1 MKIYN
6 NILAGT
12 LTLMAFASCMSEDLE
27 SKFTAGGDKGTLE
40 LGVELLQP
48 ARRDVSTV
56 NFPVVIKDASG
67 SVVKEYATVAEVPAS
82 IVMAVGSYTVE
93 SHTPGEIAK
102 SMSNPYYKG
111 ASDVEIVKDVTS
123 PVNVVCKMANSQVSI
138 NYDEEFR
145 NVFTAW
151 EVTIDDGSETALSFT
166 QSSTTNT
173 IYWYFGEA
181 GVKQLVVNFRGTTTT
196 GNTIAA
202 RNVLTK
208 NQSSTGGY
216 DDDNTNFTGGDL
228 ITLNF
233 APTESTEGKITG
245 ITLSANVVFDET
257 AEDINVGVI
266 DVPGL
271 NDPTGGGDNPGGG
284 DTEGIT
290 LNLPEDITM
299 AFKGAAALDKSL
311 GDTYIAAGAGLKS
324 IMVRIE
330 SDSEDMNGSLGDLS
344 EQYGVD
350 FLAGAEIVGNQNVV
364 SLFES
369 LGQKLSVPAEG
380 DKEYTFPIGNFFGFL
395 QLLTGKHRFHL
406 TVTDMNGNT
415 QSGSLLITVGA

>member
-27 SKFTAGGDKGTLE
+27 SKFTAGGDQGTLE

-123 PVNVVCKMANSQVSI
+123 PVNVVCKMANSQVNI

-233 APTESTEGKITG
+233 APTESTEGNITG
-245 ITLSANVVFDET
+245 ITLTANVVFDET
-257 AEDINVGVI
+257 VKNINVGVI

-271 NDPTGGGDNPGGG
+271 NDPAGGGDNPGGG

-290 LNLPEDITM
+290 LNLPADIAM
-299 AFKGAAALDKSL
+299 AVGGAKDLDKSL

-324 IMVRIE
+324 IKVRIE
-330 SDSEDMNGSLGDLS
+330 SSSSEMN
-344 EQYGVD
+344 EQLVALAAEFD
-350 FLAGAEIVGNQNVV
+350 VNFIAGAEIVDNQNVV
-364 SLFES
+364 RLFDS
-369 LGQKLSVPAEG
+369 LGQSLSVPAQG
-380 DKEYTFPIGNFFGFL
+380 DKEYTFPIGNFFSLL
-395 QLLTGKHRFHL
+395 QILAGEHRFNL

-415 QSGSLLITVGA
+415 QSGSILITVG

>member
-1 MKIYN
+1 
-6 NILAGT
+6 
-12 LTLMAFASCMSEDLE
+12 MAFASCMSEDLE
-27 SKFTAGGDKGTLE
+27 SKFTAGGDQGTLE

-102 SMSNPYYKG
+102 SMPNPYYKG

-233 APTESTEGKITG
+233 APTESTEGNITG

-271 NDPTGGGDNPGGG
+271 NDPSGGGDNPGGG
-284 DTEGIT
+284 GEAAGIT
-290 LNLPEDITM
+290 LDLPEDISM
-299 AFKGAAALDKSL
+299 ARFGADALDPSL
-311 GDTYIAAGAGLKS
+311 GDTYIAAEAGLKS
-324 IMVRIE
+324 ILVRI
-330 SDSEDMNGSLGDLS
+330 DSNSADMNKSLVQLS
-344 EQYGVD
+344 TEYKVD
-350 FLAGAEIVGNQNVV
+350 FLNGAEIVDNQNVV

-369 LGQKLSVPAEG
+369 LDQKLSVPAQGE
-380 DKEYTFPIGNFFGFL
+380 KEYTFPIGNFFGFL
-395 QLLTGKHRFHL
+395 QVLAGEHRFHL

-415 QSGSLLITVGA
+415 QSGSLLITVK

>member
-123 PVNVVCKMANSQVSI
+123 PVNVVCKMANSQVNI

-290 LNLPEDITM
+290 LNLPEDISM
-299 AFKGAAALDKSL
+299 AVLGADALDTSL

-330 SDSEDMNGSLGDLS
+330 SDSEEMNSSLAKLGT
-344 EQYGVD
+344 EYNVD

-395 QLLTGKHRFHL
+395 QVLAGKHRFHL

>member
-123 PVNVVCKMANSQVSI
+123 PVNVVCKMANSQVNI

-299 AFKGAAALDKSL
+299 ATFGAAALDKSL

-330 SDSEDMNGSLGDLS
+330 SDSEEMNSSLAKLGT
-344 EQYGVD
+344 EYNVD

-369 LGQKLSVPAEG
+369 LGQELSVPAEG

-395 QLLTGKHRFHL
+395 HVLAGKHRFHL

>member
-123 PVNVVCKMANSQVSI
+123 PVNVVCKMANSQVNI

-299 AFKGAAALDKSL
+299 AFNGAAALDKSL

>member
-1 MKIYN
+1 
-6 NILAGT
+6 
-12 LTLMAFASCMSEDLE
+12 MAFASCMSEDLE
-27 SKFTAGGDKGTLE
+27 SKFTAGGDQGTLE

-138 NYDEEFR
+138 NYDDEFR

-233 APTESTEGKITG
+233 APTESTEGNITG

-290 LNLPEDITM
+290 LDLPADIAMATM
-299 AFKGAAALDKSL
+299 GAGALDKSL

-324 IMVRIE
+324 IKVSI
-330 SDSEDMNGSLGDLS
+330 DSSSSEMN
-344 EQYGVD
+344 EQLVALAAEFDVD
-350 FLAGAEIVGNQNVV
+350 FIAGAEIVDNQNVV
-364 SLFES
+364 RLFDS
-369 LGQKLSVPAEG
+369 LGQSLSVPAQG
-380 DKEYTFPIGNFFGFL
+380 DKEYTFPIGNFFNLL
-395 QLLTGKHRFHL
+395 QILAGEHRFNL

-415 QSGSLLITVGA
+415 QSGSILITVG

>member
-1 MKIYN
+1 
-6 NILAGT
+6 
-12 LTLMAFASCMSEDLE
+12 MAFASCMSEDLE
-27 SKFTAGGDKGTLE
+27 SKFTAGGDQGTLE

-102 SMSNPYYKG
+102 SMPNPYYKG

-257 AEDINVGVI
+257 AEDVNVGVI

-290 LNLPEDITM
+290 LNLPADIAM
-299 AFKGAAALDKSL
+299 AVGGAAALDKSL

-324 IMVRIE
+324 IMVSI
-330 SDSEDMNGSLGDLS
+330 DSSSSEMN
-344 EQYGVD
+344 EQLVALAAEYDVD
-350 FLAGAEIVGNQNVV
+350 FIAGAEIVDNQNVV
-364 SLFES
+364 RLFDS
-369 LGQKLSVPAEG
+369 LGQSLSVPAQG
-380 DKEYTFPIGNFFGFL
+380 DKEYTFPIGNFFNLL
-395 QLLTGKHRFHL
+395 QILAGEHRFNL

-415 QSGSLLITVGA
+415 QSGSILITVG

>member
-27 SKFTAGGDKGTLE
+27 SKFTAGGDQGTLE

-166 QSSTTNT
+166 QSSKTNT
-173 IYWYFGEA
+173 IYWYFGET

-233 APTESTEGKITG
+233 APTESTEGNITG
-245 ITLSANVVFDET
+245 ITLTANVVFDET

-290 LNLPEDITM
+290 LNLPADIAM
-299 AFKGAAALDKSL
+299 AVMGADDLDTSL

-324 IMVRIE
+324 IKVRIE
-330 SDSEDMNGSLGDLS
+330 SSSNDMNKSLQDLNK
-344 EQYGVD
+344 EYNVD
-350 FLAGAEIVGNQNVV
+350 FLTGAEIVENQNVV
-364 SLFES
+364 LLFNSLE
-369 LGQKLSVPAEG
+369 QTLSVPEQG
-380 DKEYTFPIGNFFGFL
+380 DKEYTFPIGNFFAML
-395 QLLTGKHRFHL
+395 QVLVGEHRFHL

-415 QSGSLLITVGA
+415 QSGSLLITVNE

>member
-27 SKFTAGGDKGTLE
+27 SKFTAGGDQGTLE

-290 LNLPEDITM
+290 LNLPADIAM
-299 AFKGAAALDKSL
+299 AVGGAAALDKSL

-324 IMVRIE
+324 IMVSI
-330 SDSEDMNGSLGDLS
+330 DSSSSEMN
-344 EQYGVD
+344 EQLVALAAEYDVD
-350 FLAGAEIVGNQNVV
+350 FIAGAEIVDNQNVV
-364 SLFES
+364 RLFDS
-369 LGQKLSVPAEG
+369 LGQSLSVPAQG
-380 DKEYTFPIGNFFGFL
+380 DKEYTFPIGNFFNLL
-395 QLLTGKHRFHL
+395 QILAGEHRFNL

-415 QSGSLLITVGA
+415 QSGSILITVG

>member
-1 MKIYN
+1 
-6 NILAGT
+6 
-12 LTLMAFASCMSEDLE
+12 MAFASCMSEDLE
-27 SKFTAGGDKGTLE
+27 SKFTAGGDQGTLE

-123 PVNVVCKMANSQVSI
+123 PVNVVCKMANSQVNI

-271 NDPTGGGDNPGGG
+271 NDPAGGGDNPGGG
-284 DTEGIT
+284 DAEGIT
-290 LNLPEDITM
+290 LNLPKDIAM
-299 AFKGAAALDKSL
+299 AFGGAKDLDKSL
-311 GDTYIAAGAGLKS
+311 GDTYIAASAGLKS
-324 IMVRIE
+324 IKVRIE
-330 SDSEDMNGSLGDLS
+330 SDSEDMNSSLRDLS

-395 QLLTGKHRFHL
+395 QVLEGKHRFHL

>member
-27 SKFTAGGDKGTLE
+27 SKFTAGGDQGTLE

-102 SMSNPYYKG
+102 SMPNPYFKG

-228 ITLNF
+228 INLNF
-233 APTESTEGKITG
+233 APTESTEGNITG
-245 ITLSANVVFDET
+245 ITLTANVVFDET
-257 AEDINVGVI
+257 VKNINVGVI

-271 NDPTGGGDNPGGG
+271 NDPAGGGDNPGGG

-290 LNLPEDITM
+290 LNLPADIAMATM
-299 AFKGAAALDKSL
+299 GADDLDTSL

-330 SDSEDMNGSLGDLS
+330 SDSEDMNKSLAQLGT
-344 EQYGVD
+344 EYNVD

-369 LGQKLSVPAEG
+369 LEQKLSVPAEG
-380 DKEYTFPIGNFFGFL
+380 YKEYTFPIGNFFSFL
-395 QLLTGKHRFHL
+395 QVLAGKHRFHL
-406 TVTDMNGNT
+406 TVTDMKGNT

>member
-1 MKIYN
+1 
-6 NILAGT
+6 
-12 LTLMAFASCMSEDLE
+12 MAFASCMSEDLE

-245 ITLSANVVFDET
+245 ITLTANVVFDET

-271 NDPTGGGDNPGGG
+271 NDPAGGGDNPGGG

-290 LNLPEDITM
+290 LDLPADIAM
-299 AFKGAAALDKSL
+299 ASMGADDLDTSL

-395 QLLTGKHRFHL
+395 QALVGKHRFHL

>member
-123 PVNVVCKMANSQVSI
+123 PVNVVCKMANSQVNI

-233 APTESTEGKITG
+233 APTESTEGNITG

-271 NDPTGGGDNPGGG
+271 NDPTGGDDNPGGG

-290 LNLPEDITM
+290 LDLPEDITM
-299 AFKGAAALDKSL
+299 AGVGAPAPDKSL

-330 SDSEDMNGSLGDLS
+330 SDSEDMNSSLGDLS
-344 EQYGVD
+344 EQYRVD

-364 SLFES
+364 ALFES
-369 LGQKLSVPAEG
+369 LGQTLSVPAQG

-395 QLLTGKHRFHL
+395 KVLAGEHHFHL

>member
-123 PVNVVCKMANSQVSI
+123 PVNVVCKMANSQVNI

-233 APTESTEGKITG
+233 APTESTEGNITG

-290 LNLPEDITM
+290 LNLPADIAM
-299 AFKGAAALDKSL
+299 AVGGAAALDKSL

>member
-27 SKFTAGGDKGTLE
+27 SKFTADGDQGTLE

-123 PVNVVCKMANSQVSI
+123 PVNVVCKMANSQVNI

-299 AFKGAAALDKSL
+299 AVMGAAALDKSL

-330 SDSEDMNGSLGDLS
+330 SDSEDMNGSLGDLG

-369 LGQKLSVPAEG
+369 LGQELSVPAEG

-395 QLLTGKHRFHL
+395 HVLAGKHRFHL

>member
-123 PVNVVCKMANSQVSI
+123 PVNVVCKMANSQVNI

-330 SDSEDMNGSLGDLS
+330 SDSEDMNGSLGDLG

-369 LGQKLSVPAEG
+369 LGQELSVPAEG

-395 QLLTGKHRFHL
+395 QVLAGKHRFHL

>member
-1 MKIYN
+1 
-6 NILAGT
+6 
-12 LTLMAFASCMSEDLE
+12 MAFASCMSEDLE

-123 PVNVVCKMANSQVSI
+123 PVNVVCKMANSQVNI

-257 AEDINVGVI
+257 AEDVNVGVI

-299 AFKGAAALDKSL
+299 AFNGAAALDKSL

>member
-1 MKIYN
+1 
-6 NILAGT
+6 
-12 LTLMAFASCMSEDLE
+12 MAFASCMSEDLE
-27 SKFTAGGDKGTLE
+27 SKFTAGGDQGTLE

-123 PVNVVCKMANSQVSI
+123 PVNVVCKMANSQVNI

-257 AEDINVGVI
+257 AEDVNVGVI

-290 LNLPEDITM
+290 LNLPEDISM
-299 AFKGAAALDKSL
+299 AVLGADDLDTSL

-330 SDSEDMNGSLGDLS
+330 SDSEDMNKSLAQLGT
-344 EQYGVD
+344 EYNVD

-369 LGQKLSVPAEG
+369 LEQKLSVPAEG

-395 QLLTGKHRFHL
+395 QVLAGKHRFHL

-415 QSGSLLITVGA
+415 QSGSLLITVVGA

>member
-123 PVNVVCKMANSQVSI
+123 PVNVVCKMANSQVNI

-233 APTESTEGKITG
+233 APTESTEGNITG

-257 AEDINVGVI
+257 AEDVNVGVI

-290 LNLPEDITM
+290 LNLPADIAM
-299 AFKGAAALDKSL
+299 AVGGAAALDKSL

-324 IMVRIE
+324 IMVSI
-330 SDSEDMNGSLGDLS
+330 DSSSSEMN
-344 EQYGVD
+344 EQLVALAAEYDVD
-350 FLAGAEIVGNQNVV
+350 FIAGAEIVDNQNVV
-364 SLFES
+364 RLFDS
-369 LGQKLSVPAEG
+369 LGQSLSVPAQG
-380 DKEYTFPIGNFFGFL
+380 DKEYTFPIGNFFNLL
-395 QLLTGKHRFHL
+395 QILAGEHRFNL

-415 QSGSLLITVGA
+415 QSGSILITVG

>member
-1 MKIYN
+1 
-6 NILAGT
+6 
-12 LTLMAFASCMSEDLE
+12 MAFASCMSEDLE

-123 PVNVVCKMANSQVSI
+123 PVNVVCKMANSQVNI

-233 APTESTEGKITG
+233 APTESTEGNITG
-245 ITLSANVVFDET
+245 LVL
-257 AEDINVGVI
+257 
-266 DVPGL
+266 DVPV
-271 NDPTGGGDNPGGG
+271 
-284 DTEGIT
+284 
-290 LNLPEDITM
+290 
-299 AFKGAAALDKSL
+299 K
-311 GDTYIAAGAGLKS
+311 
-324 IMVRIE
+324 
-330 SDSEDMNGSLGDLS
+330 
-344 EQYGVD
+344 
-350 FLAGAEIVGNQNVV
+350 VGN
-364 SLFES
+364 
-369 LGQKLSVPAEG
+369 SVIMSN
-380 DKEYTFPIGNFFGFL
+380 TFNDGTTIA
-395 QLLTGKHRFHL
+395 
-406 TVTDMNGNT
+406 TVADMTD
-415 QSGSLLITVGA
+415 LISKNSKINST

>member
-123 PVNVVCKMANSQVSI
+123 PVNVVCKMANSQVNI

-299 AFKGAAALDKSL
+299 AVMGAAALDKSL

-330 SDSEDMNGSLGDLS
+330 SDSEDMNGSLGDLG

-369 LGQKLSVPAEG
+369 LGQELSVPAEG

-395 QLLTGKHRFHL
+395 HVLAGKHRFHL

>member
-27 SKFTAGGDKGTLE
+27 SKFTAVGDQGTLE

-123 PVNVVCKMANSQVSI
+123 PVNVVCKMANSQVNI

-271 NDPTGGGDNPGGG
+271 NDPAGGGDNPGGG

-290 LNLPEDITM
+290 LNLPADIAM
-299 AFKGAAALDKSL
+299 AVGGAKDLDKSL

-324 IMVRIE
+324 IKVRIE
-330 SDSEDMNGSLGDLS
+330 SSSSEMN
-344 EQYGVD
+344 EQLVALAAEFD
-350 FLAGAEIVGNQNVV
+350 VNFIAGAEIVDNQNVV
-364 SLFES
+364 RLFDS
-369 LGQKLSVPAEG
+369 LGQSLSVPAQG
-380 DKEYTFPIGNFFGFL
+380 DKEYTFPIGNFF
-395 QLLTGKHRFHL
+395 
-406 TVTDMNGNT
+406 
-415 QSGSLLITVGA
+415 SLL

>member
-1 MKIYN
+1 
-6 NILAGT
+6 
-12 LTLMAFASCMSEDLE
+12 MAFASCMSEDLE

-123 PVNVVCKMANSQVSI
+123 PVNVVCKMANSQVNI

-290 LNLPEDITM
+290 LNLPEDISM
-299 AFKGAAALDKSL
+299 AVLGADALDTSL

-330 SDSEDMNGSLGDLS
+330 SDSEEMNSSLAKLGT
-344 EQYGVD
+344 EYNVD

-395 QLLTGKHRFHL
+395 QVLAGKHRFHL

>member
-1 MKIYN
+1 
-6 NILAGT
+6 
-12 LTLMAFASCMSEDLE
+12 MAFASCMSEDLE

-123 PVNVVCKMANSQVSI
+123 PVNVVCKMANSQVNI

-290 LNLPEDITM
+290 LDLPADIAMATM
-299 AFKGAAALDKSL
+299 GAGALDKSL

-324 IMVRIE
+324 IKVSI
-330 SDSEDMNGSLGDLS
+330 DSSSSEMN
-344 EQYGVD
+344 EQLVALAAEFDVD
-350 FLAGAEIVGNQNVV
+350 FIAGAEIVDNQNVV
-364 SLFES
+364 RLFDS
-369 LGQKLSVPAEG
+369 LGQSLSVPAQG
-380 DKEYTFPIGNFFGFL
+380 DKEYTFPIGNFFNLL
-395 QLLTGKHRFHL
+395 QILAGEHRFNL

-415 QSGSLLITVGA
+415 QSGSILITVG

>member
-27 SKFTAGGDKGTLE
+27 SKFTAGGDQGTLE

-48 ARRDVSTV
+48 ARRDVSTA

-102 SMSNPYYKG
+102 SMAAPYFKG
-111 ASDVEIVKDVTS
+111 ISDVEIVKDVTS
-123 PVNVVCKMANSQVSI
+123 PVNVVCKMANSQVNI

-233 APTESTEGKITG
+233 APTESTEGNITG

-284 DTEGIT
+284 DTKGIT
-290 LNLPEDITM
+290 LNLPADIAM
-299 AFKGAAALDKSL
+299 AVGGAKDLDKSL

-324 IMVRIE
+324 IKVRIE
-330 SDSEDMNGSLGDLS
+330 SSSSEMN
-344 EQYGVD
+344 EQLVALAAEFD
-350 FLAGAEIVGNQNVV
+350 VNFIAGAEIVDNQNVV
-364 SLFES
+364 RLFDR
-369 LGQKLSVPAEG
+369 LGQSLSVPAQG
-380 DKEYTFPIGNFFGFL
+380 DKEYTFPIGNFFSLL
-395 QLLTGKHRFHL
+395 QILAGEHYFNL

-415 QSGSLLITVGA
+415 QSGSILITVG

>member
-123 PVNVVCKMANSQVSI
+123 PVNVVCKMANSQVNI

-233 APTESTEGKITG
+233 APTESTEGNITG

-284 DTEGIT
+284 DTKGIT

-299 AFKGAAALDKSL
+299 AVSGADALDKSL

-330 SDSEDMNGSLGDLS
+330 SDSKDMNTSLGGLS
-344 EQYGVD
+344 EEYGVD

-395 QLLTGKHRFHL
+395 QVLKGKHRFHL

>member
-123 PVNVVCKMANSQVSI
+123 PVNVVCKMANSQVNI

-233 APTESTEGKITG
+233 APTESTEGNITG

-299 AFKGAAALDKSL
+299 AVMGAAALDKSL

-330 SDSEDMNGSLGDLS
+330 SDSEEMNSSLAKLGT
-344 EQYGVD
+344 EYNVD

-369 LGQKLSVPAEG
+369 LGQELSVPAEG

-395 QLLTGKHRFHL
+395 HVLAGKHRFHL

>member
-123 PVNVVCKMANSQVSI
+123 PVNVVCKMANSQVNI

-290 LNLPEDITM
+290 LDLPADIAMATM
-299 AFKGAAALDKSL
+299 GAGALDKSL

-324 IMVRIE
+324 IKVSI
-330 SDSEDMNGSLGDLS
+330 DSSSSEMN
-344 EQYGVD
+344 EQLVALAAEFDVD
-350 FLAGAEIVGNQNVV
+350 FIAGAEIVDNQNVV
-364 SLFES
+364 RLFDS
-369 LGQKLSVPAEG
+369 LGQSLSVPAQG
-380 DKEYTFPIGNFFGFL
+380 DKEYTFPIGNFFNLL
-395 QLLTGKHRFHL
+395 QILAGEHRFNL

-415 QSGSLLITVGA
+415 QSGSILITVG

>member
-1 MKIYN
+1 
-6 NILAGT
+6 
-12 LTLMAFASCMSEDLE
+12 MAFASCMSEDLE

-123 PVNVVCKMANSQVSI
+123 PVNVVCKMANSQVNI

-299 AFKGAAALDKSL
+299 AVMGAAALDKSL

-330 SDSEDMNGSLGDLS
+330 SDSEDMNGSLGDLG

-395 QLLTGKHRFHL
+395 HVLAGKHRFHL

>member
-1 MKIYN
+1 
-6 NILAGT
+6 
-12 LTLMAFASCMSEDLE
+12 MAFASCMSEDLE
-27 SKFTAGGDKGTLE
+27 SKFTAGGDQGTLE

-123 PVNVVCKMANSQVSI
+123 PVNVVCKMANSQVNI

-257 AEDINVGVI
+257 AEDVNVGVI

-271 NDPTGGGDNPGGG
+271 NDPAGGGDNPGGG

-369 LGQKLSVPAEG
+369 LGQELSVPAEG

>member
-1 MKIYN
+1 
-6 NILAGT
+6 
-12 LTLMAFASCMSEDLE
+12 MAFASCMSEDLE

-123 PVNVVCKMANSQVSI
+123 PVNVVCKMANSQVNI

-299 AFKGAAALDKSL
+299 ATFGAAALDKSL

-330 SDSEDMNGSLGDLS
+330 SDSEDMNGSLGDLG

-369 LGQKLSVPAEG
+369 LGQELSVPAEG

-395 QLLTGKHRFHL
+395 HVLAGKHRFHL

>member
-123 PVNVVCKMANSQVSI
+123 PVNVVCKMANSQVNI

-257 AEDINVGVI
+257 AEDVNVGVI

-271 NDPTGGGDNPGGG
+271 NDPNGGGDNPGGG

-290 LNLPEDITM
+290 LNLPADIAM
-299 AFKGAAALDKSL
+299 AVGGAAALDKSL

-324 IMVRIE
+324 IKVSI
-330 SDSEDMNGSLGDLS
+330 DSSSSEMN
-344 EQYGVD
+344 EQLVALAAEYDVD
-350 FLAGAEIVGNQNVV
+350 FIAGAEIVDNQNVV
-364 SLFES
+364 RLFDS
-369 LGQKLSVPAEG
+369 LGQSLSVPAQG
-380 DKEYTFPIGNFFGFL
+380 DKEYTFPIGNFFNLL
-395 QLLTGKHRFHL
+395 QILAGEHRFNL

-415 QSGSLLITVGA
+415 QSGSILITVG

>member
-27 SKFTAGGDKGTLE
+27 SKFTAVGDQGTLE

-123 PVNVVCKMANSQVSI
+123 PVNVVCKMANSQVNI

-271 NDPTGGGDNPGGG
+271 NDPAGGGDNPGGG

-290 LNLPEDITM
+290 LNLPADIAM
-299 AFKGAAALDKSL
+299 AVGGAKDLDKSL

-324 IMVRIE
+324 IKVRIE
-330 SDSEDMNGSLGDLS
+330 SSSSEMN
-344 EQYGVD
+344 EQLVALAAEFD
-350 FLAGAEIVGNQNVV
+350 VNFIAGAEIVDNQNVV
-364 SLFES
+364 RLFDS
-369 LGQKLSVPAEG
+369 LGQSLSVPAQG
-380 DKEYTFPIGNFFGFL
+380 DKEYTFPIGNFFSLL
-395 QLLTGKHRFHL
+395 QILAGEHYFNL

-415 QSGSLLITVGA
+415 QSGSILITVG

>member
-27 SKFTAGGDKGTLE
+27 SKFTAGGDKGNLE

-257 AEDINVGVI
+257 AEDVNVGVI

-290 LNLPEDITM
+290 LNLPADIAM
-299 AFKGAAALDKSL
+299 AVMGADDLDTSL

-330 SDSEDMNGSLGDLS
+330 SDSKDMNRSLAQLGTD
-344 EQYGVD
+344 YNVD

-369 LGQKLSVPAEG
+369 LGQELSVPAEG

-395 QLLTGKHRFHL
+395 QVLAGKHRFHL

-415 QSGSLLITVGA
+415 QSGSLLITVSA

>member
-123 PVNVVCKMANSQVSI
+123 PVNVVCKMANSQVNI

-290 LNLPEDITM
+290 LNLPADIAM
-299 AFKGAAALDKSL
+299 AVGGAAALDKSL

-330 SDSEDMNGSLGDLS
+330 SDSEDMNGSLGDLG

-369 LGQKLSVPAEG
+369 LGQELSVPAEG

-395 QLLTGKHRFHL
+395 HVLAGKHRFHL

>member
-27 SKFTAGGDKGTLE
+27 SKFTAGGDQGTLE

-257 AEDINVGVI
+257 AEDVNVGVI

-290 LNLPEDITM
+290 LNLPADIAM
-299 AFKGAAALDKSL
+299 AVGGAAALDKSL

-324 IMVRIE
+324 IKVSI
-330 SDSEDMNGSLGDLS
+330 DSSSSEMN
-344 EQYGVD
+344 EQLVALAAEYDVD
-350 FLAGAEIVGNQNVV
+350 FIAGAEIVDNQNVV
-364 SLFES
+364 RLFDR
-369 LGQKLSVPAEG
+369 LGQSLSVPAQG
-380 DKEYTFPIGNFFGFL
+380 DKEYTFPIGNFFNLL
-395 QLLTGKHRFHL
+395 QILVGEHRFNL

-415 QSGSLLITVGA
+415 QSGSILITVG

>member
-1 MKIYN
+1 
-6 NILAGT
+6 
-12 LTLMAFASCMSEDLE
+12 MAFASCMSEDLE
-27 SKFTAGGDKGTLE
+27 SKFTAGGDQGTLE

-123 PVNVVCKMANSQVSI
+123 PVNVVCKMANSQVNI

-233 APTESTEGKITG
+233 APTESTEGNITG

-299 AFKGAAALDKSL
+299 ATFGAAALDKSL

-330 SDSEDMNGSLGDLS
+330 SDSEDMNGSLGDLG

-350 FLAGAEIVGNQNVV
+350 FLAGAEIVGNLNVV

-369 LGQKLSVPAEG
+369 LGQELSVPAEG

-395 QLLTGKHRFHL
+395 HVLAGKHRFHL

>member
-1 MKIYN
+1 
-6 NILAGT
+6 
-12 LTLMAFASCMSEDLE
+12 MAFASCMSEDLE
-27 SKFTAGGDKGTLE
+27 SKFTAGGDQGTLE

-123 PVNVVCKMANSQVSI
+123 PVNVVCKMANSQVNI

-233 APTESTEGKITG
+233 APTESTEGNITG

-299 AFKGAAALDKSL
+299 AFNGAAALDKSL

>member
-102 SMSNPYYKG
+102 SMPNPYYKG

-123 PVNVVCKMANSQVSI
+123 PVNVVCKMANSQVNI

-181 GVKQLVVNFRGTTTT
+181 GVKQLFVNFRGTTTT

-233 APTESTEGKITG
+233 APTESTEGNITG

-290 LNLPEDITM
+290 LNLPADIAM
-299 AFKGAAALDKSL
+299 AVGGAAALDKSL